1 MIKVLKAIAGFLPS
15 LISLITALYTMFSVS
30 TELFETDKINQI
42 NRIEGLEK
50 AYANGE
56 ILPVDEASFFE
67 GNLEVELKS
76 GMKFN
81 EVSFL
86 ATHNSYQSPATDV
99 SKKLF
104 SGLSGLTFGVYD
116 GVNAQFWS
124 ETPTDQLNCGIRS
137 FEIDIETIERDGEV
151 SFTCMHSPYFE
162 MSTYFGDLALGMK
175 EIAMWSDNNPNHL
188 PVTIIIEPK
197 PLFLPMENM
206 SFFNIDYAVE
216 LDKVLR
222 ESLGEKLFTPADML
236 RDYSSFGEMRAADD
250 WCKVND
256 MRGKILVLLHEGSV
270 TEKYIDLDPSI
281 KSQAMFPM
289 LREKDC
295 DRDCA
300 SFILCNKPRNL
311 IKNREEFDEKK
322 VVVRTRADSFGSVS
336 EERREQAFEGK
347 AQIISTDYPPRTDS
361 TAESYI
367 VSFENLATMKK
378 R

>member
-1 MIKVLKAIAGFLPS
+1 MMEAIKAIAGFFPS
-15 LISLITALYTMFSVS
+15 MISLITAFFTVLSVNA
-30 TELFETDKINQI
+30 ELFETDKINQI
-42 NRIEGLEK
+42 NRMEALEQ
-50 AYANGE
+50 AYVNGE
-56 ILPVDEASFFE
+56 ILPVDEADFFAGDLE
-67 GNLEVELKS
+67 KEVEA

-104 SGLSGLTFGVYD
+104 SGLSGLTFGIYD
-116 GVNAQFWS
+116 GANAQFWS

-137 FEIDIETIERDGEV
+137 LEIDIETFDRDGEI

-162 MSTYFGDLALGMK
+162 MSTYFGDFALGMK

-197 PLFLPMENM
+197 IAFLPMKDM
-206 SFFNIDYAVE
+206 KFFNIDYAVE

-222 ESLGEKLFTPADML
+222 ETLGEKLFTPADML
-236 RDYSSFGEMRAADD
+236 RDYKSFGEMRSADD
-250 WCKVND
+250 WCKISD
-256 MRGKILVLLHEGSV
+256 MQGKILVLLHEGSV
-270 TEKYIDLDPSI
+270 TEKYIDIDPSI
-281 KSQAMFPM
+281 KTQAMFPM
-289 LREKDC
+289 LRPKDA

-300 SFILCNKPRNL
+300 SFILCNKPREL
-311 IKNREEFDEKK
+311 LGIRDEFDEKK
-322 VVVRTRADSFGSVS
+322 LIARTRADLFGSVS
-336 EERREQAFEGK
+336 EETRKQAFESE

-361 TAESYI
+361 TAESSI
-367 VSFENLATMKK
+367 VSFGKLTTMRK

>member
-1 MIKVLKAIAGFLPS
+1 MMKILKSVAGFIPS
-15 LISLITALYTMFSVS
+15 LISLITVLFTLLSVG
-30 TELFETDKINQI
+30 TELFERDKISQLS
-42 NRIEGLEK
+42 RMEALEQ
-50 AYANGE
+50 AYKNGD
-56 ILPVDEASFFE
+56 IASVDEASFFE
-67 GNLEVELKS
+67 GDLEAELEA

-86 ATHNSYQSPATDV
+86 ATHNSYQAPAFEETKKFFSSV
-99 SKKLF
+99 S
-104 SGLSGLTFGVYD
+104 GVTFGIYKAKQAD
-116 GVNAQFWS
+116 FWS

-137 FEIDIETIERDGEV
+137 LEIDIETIERDGEV

-197 PLFLPMENM
+197 PVFLPMENM

-222 ESLGEKLFTPADML
+222 EALGEKLFTPADML
-236 RDYSSFGEMRAADD
+236 RDYSTFGEMRAADD
-250 WCKVND
+250 WCKVSD
-256 MRGKILVLLHEGSV
+256 MQGKILVLLHEGSV

-336 EERREQAFEGK
+336 EERREQVFEGE

-361 TAESYI
+361 TQDSYI
-367 VSFENLATMKK
+367 VSFGNLTTMKK